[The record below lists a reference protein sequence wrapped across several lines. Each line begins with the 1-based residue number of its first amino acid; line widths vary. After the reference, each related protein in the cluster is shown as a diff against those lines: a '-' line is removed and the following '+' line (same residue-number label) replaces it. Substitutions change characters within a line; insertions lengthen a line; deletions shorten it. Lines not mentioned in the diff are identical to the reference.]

1 MNSNVKWLDEDV
13 GVSGHVQWL
22 GESGML
28 GAAPPII
35 KKWFPERTDAEWD
48 SLDAAEQN
56 TLFMQANMVEAQW
69 NAKINEIRYNG
80 GCDATKPGLLAGA
93 MREHL
98 IKSGGKLENMDD
110 LGEKS
115 FGPKDCAEWRRVFG
129 KAPDQETVAKAIGLV
144 TGNTNIW
151 VKNGANGY
159 TRQITLSSVCPSGFK
174 LPSCPP
180 PVGSAKCP
188 QVPCGPNEDCV
199 DGSCVPKC
207 DAGYVRDPVTGIC
220 TKVGGGGGGSSGSG
234 GLGVWGILLLAGAA
248 VGAIFLATKGVGS
261 QANNPRGLPRITP
274 AQLASLR
281 NEIYDANA
289 GKLRDHGAWMSYAQ
303 AEALGDRA
311 RDWAVRRLGLVWD
324 TSDTERVLLRPR

>member
-1 MNSNVKWLDEDV
+1 MNANVKWLDEDV

-22 GESGML
+22 GDSGML
-28 GAAPPII
+28 GAAPSII

-48 SLDAAEQN
+48 GLDAADQN
-56 TLFMQANMVEAQW
+56 TLLMQANAVEAQW

-98 IKSGGKLENMDD
+98 LKNGGKLENMDD

-144 TGNTNIW
+144 TGSTSIW

-180 PVGSAKCP
+180 PAGPTKCP

-199 DGSCVPKC
+199 DGDCLPKC
-207 DAGYVRDPVTGIC
+207 PTGQVRDPVTGVC
-220 TKVGGGGGGSSGSG
+220 AAAGGGGGGKSSGG
-234 GLGVWGILLLAGAA
+234 GIGALGIILLAGAA
-248 VGAIFLATKGVGS
+248 LGAIFLATQGAGGPASNPRQQRYQVEGRYLTPNQAWEIYVGS
-261 QANNPRGLPRITP
+261 ENPSTWDPEDVAGYVNDS
-274 AQLASLR
+274 SLTR
-281 NEIYDANA
+281 DLDDESRVALEI
-289 GKLRDHGAWMSYAQ
+289 
-303 AEALGDRA
+303 
-311 RDWAVRRLGLVWD
+311 
-324 TSDTERVLLRPR
+324 LLRSHILSNR